1 MEPLRIALAKGR
13 IAQDAIA
20 LLIRAGYDLESF
32 DKHSRKLVFNDPEGR
47 VSIVFVKSDDIPVYV
62 EKGAADVGVVGKDV
76 LAEADAD
83 IYEMMD
89 LKFGI
94 CRMCV
99 AGFEPWRLPARK
111 LVVAS
116 KYPNVARRYFARQ
129 GIHTEVLKLNGSVEL
144 APIMGLAEVIVDIV
158 ETGSTLREN
167 NLHILETLF
176 PVSARLIV
184 NKVSLKTRYEA
195 VQELLKGLREQVNGE
210 GVNP

>member
-32 DKHSRKLVFNDPEGR
+32 DKHSRKLVFNDPKGR

-83 IYEMMD
+83 IYEMLD

>member
-32 DKHSRKLVFNDPEGR
+32 DKNSRKLVFNDPEGR

-83 IYEMMD
+83 IYEMLD

>member
-1 MEPLRIALAKGR
+1 MKPLRIALAKGR

-32 DKHSRKLVFNDPEGR
+32 DKKSRKLVFEDPAGR

-83 IYEMMD
+83 IYEMLD
-89 LKFGI
+89 LKFGV

-99 AGFEPWRLPARK
+99 AGFEPWQLPARK

-158 ETGSTLREN
+158 ETGTTLKEN
-167 NLHILETLF
+167 NLQILETLF

-195 VQELLKGLREQVNGE
+195 VQELLKGLREQVSDE
-210 GVNP
+210 GVTR

>member
-32 DKHSRKLVFNDPEGR
+32 DKKSRKLVFEDPAGR
-47 VSIVFVKSDDIPVYV
+47 VSIIFVKSDDIPVYV

-76 LAEADAD
+76 LAEAGAD
-83 IYEMMD
+83 IYEMID

-116 KYPNVARRYFARQ
+116 KYPNVARRYFAKQ
-129 GIHTEVLKLNGSVEL
+129 GIHTEVLKLHGSVEL

-158 ETGSTLREN
+158 ETGTTLKEN
-167 NLHILETLF
+167 NLQILETLF

-195 VQELLKGLREQVNGE
+195 VQELLKAVREQVDGG

>member
-32 DKHSRKLVFNDPEGR
+32 DKNSRKLVFNDPEGR

-195 VQELLKGLREQVNGE
+195 VQELLKGLREQVNGG
-210 GVNP
+210 GVSP

>member
-1 MEPLRIALAKGR
+1 MQPLRIALAKGR

-20 LLIRAGYDLESF
+20 LLVRAGYNLEDF
-32 DKHSRKLVFNDPEGR
+32 DKKSRKLVFEDPEGR

-76 LAEADAD
+76 LEEAQAD
-83 IYEMMD
+83 VYEMMD
-89 LKFGI
+89 LKFGN

-158 ETGSTLREN
+158 ETGNTLKEN
-167 NLHILETLF
+167 NLKILDILF

-195 VQELLKGLREQVNGE
+195 VQELLKGLRGQVGGE
-210 GVNP
+210 GSL